1 MMSISLAGLLG
12 AIAGTA
18 LAALSYYSLVGALD
32 RGMQERRQSQSPEER
47 ESFERNMSI
56 VRRAILIIDLIVF
69 AGLGYWIGSTV
80 WD

>member
-18 LAALSYYSLVGALD
+18 LAALSYYSLVGAL
-32 RGMQERRQSQSPEER
+32 ERHTHERQQSQSPEER

-80 WD
+80 WH